1 MVDFEKLGVFYLGR
15 NYDPATKSLTE
26 DLLLYP
32 SKDLTTH
39 AVCVGMT
46 GSGKTGLCISLL
58 EEAVIDN
65 IPALVIDPKGD
76 ITNLLLTFPELKPDD
91 FLPWI
96 NKSDAERKNM
106 TESDY
111 AKSQADLWKK
121 GLQDWGQDQNRIAK
135 LKSSAEFEIYTPGSS
150 AAKQVSILNSFDAP
164 DEGMLADQ
172 DLLNEK
178 ITTTTSGILGLLGID
193 ADPIKSREHILISNI
208 LQYFWNNKQNLDLAS
223 LIQSVQN
230 PPMKKVG
237 VFDIDDF
244 YPPKERFELAMLLN
258 NILSAPTFQSWLTGE
273 PLVIDKLLFT
283 ETGKPKVSIMY
294 TAHLTDN
301 ERMFFTTLFLNQLL
315 GWMRRQ
321 SGTTSL
327 RAILYVDEIFGYIPP
342 VANPPSKR
350 IFLTLLKQARAF
362 GLGLVLA
369 TQNPV
374 DLDYKSLSNAGTWF
388 IGRLQT
394 EKDIER
400 LIDGLEGASS
410 ASGKI
415 FDRKTIS
422 EIVANLDQRVFLM
435 NNVNQE
441 NIQIFRTRWA
451 LSYLR
456 GPLTKNQL
464 KLLMPSAE
472 EVIPPAIKDQT
483 KTVMNVTAANMQMP
497 VLPETV
503 SPDYLQRN
511 MQGLNPAETFYLP
524 YVIGKSQILIS
535 DRKSKI
541 DVDMGSMFLTPVSE
555 EAIPVNWESSFEVD
569 IDLNRLKKD
578 AEQGIKYSE
587 IPEAA
592 KDSKNYSQWEKN
604 LKDFLYNNYTLEILN
619 SRILNELSKPG
630 ESERDFRIRLN
641 QLSREKKDL
650 EVQKL
655 KDKYQ
660 SKISTLENKIKTA
673 EATIDRERSQ
683 SSQQTLQTA
692 ISAGATILG
701 ALLGRKSFG
710 SSTITRA
717 GSTMRS
723 ASKILKEK
731 QDVSLSKEKLED
743 LKAQFEELEKSLQGE
758 IDSLTAKYDIST
770 EEFERIKI
778 RPQKTNIFVKYF
790 NLVWIPV
797 ANESVKDI
805 REIKFLS

>member
-1 MVDFEKLGVFYLGR
+1 MVDYEKLGVFYLGK
-15 NYDPATKSLTE
+15 NYDPSKKSLTE

-76 ITNLLLTFPELKPDD
+76 ITNLLLTFPDLKPED

-106 TESDY
+106 SEIDF
-111 AKSQADLWKK
+111 AKSQADLWRN
-121 GLQDWGQDQNRIAK
+121 GLQDWGQDPSRISK

-150 AAKQVSILNSFDAP
+150 AAKQISILNSFDAP
-164 DEGMLADQ
+164 DESLLDDPDM
-172 DLLNEK
+172 LNEK

-208 LQYFWNNKQNLDLAS
+208 FQFYWSSKQNLDLAS

-237 VFDIDDF
+237 VFDADAF
-244 YPPKERFELAMLLN
+244 YPQKERFELAMLLN

-273 PLVIDKLLFT
+273 SLSIDKLLFT
-283 ETGKPKVSIMY
+283 GSGKPKVSIMY
-294 TAHLTDN
+294 TAHLTDS

-315 GWMRRQ
+315 SWMRKQ

-327 RAILYVDEIFGYIPP
+327 RALLYVDEIFGYIPP
-342 VANPPSKR
+342 VANPPSKKV
-350 IFLTLLKQARAF
+350 FLTLLKQARAF

-400 LIDGLEGASS
+400 LIDGLESATSS
-410 ASGKI
+410 NGKS

-422 EIVANLDQRVFLM
+422 DIISNLDKRVFLL
-435 NNVNQE
+435 NDVNQD
-441 NIQIFRTRWA
+441 NIQIFQTRWA
-451 LSYLR
+451 MSYLR
-456 GPLTKNQL
+456 GPLTKSEL
-464 KLLMPSAE
+464 KLLVPDENVTPLQQVTKE
-472 EVIPPAIKDQT
+472 EVKPIT
-483 KTVMNVTAANMQMP
+483 NTVPVNTQMP
-497 VLPETV
+497 VLPGNI
-503 SPDYLQRN
+503 SPNFLQRN
-511 MQGLNPAETFYLP
+511 IQNTDETTYLP
-524 YVIGKSQILIS
+524 YIIGKTQILFS

-541 DVDMGSMFLTPVSE
+541 DVDKESMFLAPVSD
-555 EAIPVNWESSFEVD
+555 EAIPVNWESSFE
-569 IDLNRLKKD
+569 IDLNLGQLSNG
-578 AEQGIKYSE
+578 AMNNIKYSDL
-587 IPEAA
+587 PDAA
-592 KDSKNYSQWEKN
+592 KDSKNYTSWEKD
-604 LKDFLYNNYTLEILN
+604 LKDFLYNNYNLELFQ
-619 SRILNELSKPG
+619 SKILNEQSKPG
-630 ESERDFRIRLN
+630 ETERDFRIRLN
-641 QLSREKKDL
+641 QLSRETKD
-650 EVQKL
+650 EQVQKL

-660 SKISTLENKIKTA
+660 TKLTAIENKIKTA
-673 EATIDRERSQ
+673 EDKVVKEQAQ

-701 ALLGRKSFG
+701 ALLGRKTFS
-710 SSTITRA
+710 SSTLSKA
-717 GSTMRS
+717 GTTMRS
-723 ASKILKEK
+723 ASKIMKGK
-731 QDVSLSKEKLED
+731 QDVALSKENLEM
-743 LKAQFEELEKSLQGE
+743 LKGQLADLEKELQSETDG
-758 IDSLTAKYDIST
+758 LTEKYDVSL
-770 EEFERIKI
+770 EEFEKIKI

-797 ANESVKDI
+797 GNESVKDI
-805 REIKFLS
+805 SEITFI

>member
-15 NYDPATKSLTE
+15 NYNPAAKSLTD

-46 GSGKTGLCISLL
+46 GSGKTGLCISLI

-76 ITNLLLTFPELKPDD
+76 ITNLLLTFPELKPED

-106 TESDY
+106 SELEF
-111 AKSQADLWKK
+111 AKSQADLWRK
-121 GLQDWGQDQNRIAK
+121 GLQDWGQNPARIGK
-135 LKSSAEFEIYTPGSS
+135 LKSSAEFNIYTPGSS
-150 AAKQVSILNSFDAP
+150 AGKQISILNSFDAP
-164 DEGMLADQ
+164 DDTMLEDP

-208 LQYFWNNKQNLDLAS
+208 FQHFWNNKQSLDLPS

-237 VFDIDDF
+237 VFDVDTF
-244 YPPKERFELAMLLN
+244 YPQKDRLELAMLLN
-258 NILSAPTFQSWLTGE
+258 NILSAPTFKSWLTGE
-273 PLVIDKLLFT
+273 SLVIDKLLFT
-283 ETGKPKVSIMY
+283 DTGKPEVSIMY
-294 TAHLTDN
+294 TAHLNDN

-315 GWMRRQ
+315 GWMRNQ

-410 ASGKI
+410 AGGKS
-415 FDRKTIS
+415 FDRKAIS
-422 EIVANLDQRVFLM
+422 EIVANLDKRVFLM
-435 NNVNQE
+435 NNVNQD
-441 NIQIFRTRWA
+441 NIQIFQTRWA

-456 GPLTKNQL
+456 GPLTKSQL
-464 KLLMPSAE
+464 KELIPSQP
-472 EVIPPAIKDQT
+472 EVISKET
-483 KTVMNVTAANMQMP
+483 KTEIKAPAAIAQMP
-497 VLPETV
+497 LLPESV
-503 SPDYLQRN
+503 SPDFLQRN
-511 MQGLNPAETFYLP
+511 TQSLNPAEIVYLP
-524 YVIGKSQILIS
+524 YVVGKSQVIFS

-541 DVDMGSMFLTPVSE
+541 DVDMNSMFLTSVSD

-569 IDLNRLKKD
+569 IDLNQLKKE
-578 AEQGIKYSE
+578 AEQGIKFSD
-587 IPEAA
+587 IPGAA
-592 KDSKNYSQWEKN
+592 KDYKNYSSWEKD
-604 LKDFLYNNYTLEILN
+604 LKDFLYNNFSLEILN
-619 SRILNELSKPG
+619 SRVLNEQSKPG
-630 ESERDFRIRLN
+630 ETERDFRIRLN
-641 QLSREKKDL
+641 QLSRETKDL
-650 EVQKL
+650 EVEKL
-655 KDKYQ
+655 RDKYRTKLA
-660 SKISTLENKIKTA
+660 SIENKIKSA
-673 EATIDRERSQ
+673 EAAMIKEKAQ

-701 ALLGRKSFG
+701 ALFGSKSFG
-710 SSTITRA
+710 STSISRA

-731 QDVSLSKEKLED
+731 KDVQLSKEKLED
-743 LKAQFEELEKSLQGE
+743 LQAQFDEMEKTLQSE
-758 IDSLTAKYDIST
+758 VDSLDQKYDTST

-778 RPQKTNIFVKYF
+778 RPQKTNIFIKYF
-790 NLVWIPV
+790 NFVWIPI
-797 ANESVKDI
+797 ANESIKDV
-805 REIKFLS
+805 REIKFVKS

>member
-1 MVDFEKLGVFYLGR
+1 MIDFEKLGVFYLGK
-15 NYDPATKSLTE
+15 NYNPETKSLTE
-26 DLLLYP
+26 DLLLYQ

-76 ITNLLLTFPELKPDD
+76 ITNLLLTFPELKPED

-106 TESDY
+106 TELEF

-121 GLQDWGQDQNRIAK
+121 GLQDWGQDQSRISK
-135 LKSSAEFEIYTPGSS
+135 LKSAAEFNIYTPGSS

-164 DEGMLADQ
+164 DDSMLDDI

-178 ITTTTSGILGLLGID
+178 ITTTTSSILGLLGID

-208 LQYFWNNKQNLDLAS
+208 FQYFWINKQSLDLAS

-237 VFDIDDF
+237 VFDIDAF
-244 YPPKERFELAMLLN
+244 YSQKERFELAMLLN

-294 TAHLTDN
+294 TAHLSDT

-315 GWMRRQ
+315 SWMRKQ
-321 SGTTSL
+321 GGTTSL
-327 RAILYVDEIFGYIPP
+327 RALLYVDEIFGYIPP

-350 IFLTLLKQARAF
+350 VFLTLLKQARAF

-369 TQNPV
+369 TQNPI

-394 EKDIER
+394 EKDIDR
-400 LIDGLEGASS
+400 LIDGLEGAND
-410 ASGKI
+410 AGGKS
-415 FDRKTIS
+415 FDRKRIS
-422 EIVANLDQRVFLM
+422 EIIANLDKRVFLM
-435 NNVNQE
+435 NNVNDD
-441 NIQIFRTRWA
+441 NIQIFQTRWA

-456 GPLTKNQL
+456 GPLTKSQL
-464 KLLMPSAE
+464 KLLVPSDSETVTQNPKE
-472 EVIPPAIKDQT
+472 EIKPVIKIP
-483 KTVMNVTAANMQMP
+483 VANTQMP
-497 VLPETV
+497 VLPKNISPNFLLRNPQKINPDET
-503 SPDYLQRN
+503 S
-511 MQGLNPAETFYLP
+511 YLP
-524 YVIGKSQILIS
+524 YIIGKTQILFS
-535 DRKSKI
+535 DRKAKI
-541 DVDMGSMFLTPVSE
+541 DLDKESMFLAPVSD
-555 EAIPVNWESSFEVD
+555 EAIPVNWESSFEVE
-569 IDLNRLKKD
+569 IDLNQLTNDALK
-578 AEQGIKYSE
+578 GIKFADLPDS
-587 IPEAA
+587 A
-592 KDSKNYSQWEKN
+592 KDSKNFSSWEKD
-604 LKDFLYNNYTLEILN
+604 LKDFLYNNYTLEIFN
-619 SRILNELSKPG
+619 SSVLNEQSKSG
-630 ESERDFRIRLN
+630 ETERDFRIRLN
-641 QLSREKKDL
+641 QLSREAKDL
-650 EVQKL
+650 QVQKL

-660 SKISTLENKIKTA
+660 TKLTGLENKIKTA
-673 EATIDRERSQ
+673 EDRMAKEQAQ

-701 ALLGRKSFG
+701 ALLGRKSF
-710 SSTITRA
+710 SASTISRA

-723 ASKILKEK
+723 ASKIMKEK
-731 QDVSLSKEKLED
+731 QDVTLSRGKLED
-743 LKAQFEELEKSLQGE
+743 LKAQYDELEKNLQSEMDGLSE
-758 IDSLTAKYDIST
+758 KYDIST

-797 ANESVKDI
+797 GNESVKDI
-805 REIKFLS
+805 SEIKFI

>member
-15 NYDPATKSLTE
+15 NYDPSKRALTD

-76 ITNLLLTFPELKPDD
+76 ITNLLLTFPDLKPED

-106 TESDY
+106 TEFDF
-111 AKSQADLWKK
+111 AKSQADLWRN
-121 GLQDWGQDQNRIAK
+121 GLQDWGQDPSRIAK

-164 DEGMLADQ
+164 DESLLDDP

-193 ADPIKSREHILISNI
+193 ADPIKSREHILIANI
-208 LQYFWNNKQNLDLAS
+208 FQYYWNNKQSLDLAS

-237 VFDIDDF
+237 VFDIDAF
-244 YPPKERFELAMLLN
+244 YPHKERFDLAMLLN

-273 PLVIDKLLFT
+273 PLSIDKLLFT

-294 TAHLTDN
+294 TAHLTDP

-315 GWMRRQ
+315 SWMRKQ

-327 RAILYVDEIFGYIPP
+327 RALLYVDEIFGYIPP

-350 IFLTLLKQARAF
+350 VFLTLLKQARAF

-394 EKDIER
+394 ERDIER
-400 LIDGLEGASS
+400 LIDGLESANSS
-410 ASGKI
+410 SGKS
-415 FDRKTIS
+415 FDRRTIT
-422 EIVANLDQRVFLM
+422 EIIANLDKRVFLL
-435 NNVNQE
+435 NNVNQD
-441 NIQIFRTRWA
+441 NIQIFQTRWA

-456 GPLTKNQL
+456 GPLTKSQL
-464 KLLMPSAE
+464 KLLVPDETSASAQPVKE
-472 EVIPPAIKDQT
+472 DIKPVIPAASVNTQMPLLPG
-483 KTVMNVTAANMQMP
+483 NVTPAF
-497 VLPETV
+497 LKRT
-503 SPDYLQRN
+503 LQN
-511 MQGLNPAETFYLP
+511 IQSDDFTYLP
-524 YVIGKSQILIS
+524 YMIGKIQMLFS

-541 DVDMGSMFLTPVSE
+541 DVDKESMFLASVSD

-569 IDLNRLKKD
+569 LDLAQLTNEADK
-578 AEQGIKYSE
+578 GIRYSDL
-587 IPEAA
+587 PDAA
-592 KDSKNYSQWEKN
+592 KESKSYTSWEKD
-604 LKDFLYNNYTLEILN
+604 LKDFLYNNYNLEILY
-619 SRILNELSKPG
+619 SKVLDEQSKPG

-641 QLSREKKDL
+641 QLSRETKDAQV
-650 EVQKL
+650 EKL
-655 KDKYQ
+655 RGKYQ
-660 SKISTLENKIKTA
+660 SKLTAMENKIKTA
-673 EATIDRERSQ
+673 EDKVTREKAQ

-701 ALLGRKSFG
+701 ALLGRKTF
-710 SSTITRA
+710 SSGTLGKA
-717 GSTMRS
+717 GTTMRS
-723 ASKILKEK
+723 ASRIMKEK
-731 QDVSLSKEKLED
+731 QDVALSKENLEIMKNQMAD
-743 LKAQFEELEKSLQGE
+743 LEQELQSE
-758 IDSLTAKYDIST
+758 IDTLSEKYDISL
-770 EEFERIKI
+770 EEFEKIKI
-778 RPQKTNIFVKYF
+778 RPQKTNIFVKYY

-797 ANESVKDI
+797 GNESVKDI
-805 REIKFLS
+805 SEIKFI